1 MMRKLEIAKWAMLYG
16 LNDCMDDMVEY
27 YLYWLIPISYAGCGG
42 VDQVFGKLLLAKGIA
57 NCFNKFLA
65 GWISDAMEKHQHI
78 TLISSCIGLIVTGC
92 IFLFFGADVK
102 LTGLAAF
109 YIMHQFFI
117 VLNENAT
124 WKCIKYRLQLIYGK
138 ENTAEQE
145 ETVGSIGVWGEL
157 FSDCYETIWLCLT
170 WVIIDHTTF
179 DYSRWMML
187 LSCLVCY
194 LASTLISIT
203 FTRQSF
209 YSKGEDHLIFEES
222 ETLLDKEESTIQT
235 PTYKNQSTLVV
246 FIHERLDGLRVF
258 ITNKLPLHVIIMGL
272 FLYAFNELFEYPITF
287 AEANG
292 NTSSGSGS
300 DSGSGSANNFCNGSL
315 RNLCEES
322 ALDNAAYIGGAVAY
336 FLFFVRMP
344 SRIFFSLAFPLVCV
358 GTIVLALPLLF
369 FFPDLSSTVAYI
381 ITSIDL
387 VIPYYLE
394 RYLLYFWTS
403 LVDEKHYGFYY
414 GMNGL
419 FQQLIHVISSQLLIN
434 TDNLTSASPL
444 FSILLSICFVLIAFD
459 YVYSIYLFTAYR
471 TFFNLKGGGAPEQS
485 HT

>member
-1 MMRKLEIAKWAMLYG
+1 MMRNLEIAKWAMLYG

-27 YLYWLIPISYAGCGG
+27 YLYWLLPISYAGCGG
-42 VDQVFGKLLLAKGIA
+42 VDQVFGKLLLGKGIA
-57 NCFNKFLA
+57 NCLNKFLA

-78 TLISSCIGLIVTGC
+78 TLISSCIGLIITGC
-92 IFLFFGADVK
+92 IFLFLGQDVK
-102 LTGLAAF
+102 LVGLSAF

-157 FSDCYETIWLCLT
+157 FSDIYETVWLCLT
-170 WVIIDHTTF
+170 YVIILYSTF
-179 DYSRWMML
+179 EFSRWMML
-187 LSCLVCY
+187 LGCLICY
-194 LASTLISIT
+194 IGSTLISIT
-203 FTRQSF
+203 FTRQNF

-222 ETLLDKEESTIQT
+222 ETLLDGEDEASIQMPAYGRNESKF
-235 PTYKNQSTLVV
+235 YV
-246 FIHERLDGLRVF
+246 FIRERIDGFRLF
-258 ITNKLPLHVIIMGL
+258 ITNRLPLHVIIMGL

-292 NTSSGSGS
+292 NSSGSGS

-315 RNLCEES
+315 KNLCEES
-322 ALDNAAYIGGAVAY
+322 ALDNAAYIGGAVVY
-336 FLFFVRMP
+336 FLFFVKMP
-344 SRIFFSLAFPLVCV
+344 SRIFFSLSFPLVCLA
-358 GTIVLALPLLF
+358 TIVLALPLLF
-369 FFPDLSSTVAYI
+369 FFQDLSSTVAYI

-419 FQQLIHVISSQLLIN
+419 FQRE
-434 TDNLTSASPL
+434 L
-444 FSILLSICFVLIAFD
+444 FFDVTFVLVLNDNKFFL
-459 YVYSIYLFTAYR
+459 YSSIHNIQHKTQQRNLQNSFTSYR
-471 TFFNLKGGGAPEQS
+471 VSFLSTPII
-485 HT
+485 